1 MQVSTLGQP
10 LEVVKT
16 QMASNR
22 KQTMAEALKVVAS
35 RGGVLGFY
43 QGLIPWV
50 SPIEHSISEHG
61 RLILTFAFARLGLRH
76 RPRVLFSSLPL
87 PRLKR

>member
-1 MQVSTLGQP
+1 MNMFEVTTLGQP
-10 LEVVKT
+10 FEVIKT

-22 KQTMAEALKVVAS
+22 SQTMMQALGTVWS

-50 SPIEHSISEHG
+50 C
-61 RLILTFAFARLGLRH
+61 T
-76 RPRVLFSSLPL
+76 
-87 PRLKR
+87 